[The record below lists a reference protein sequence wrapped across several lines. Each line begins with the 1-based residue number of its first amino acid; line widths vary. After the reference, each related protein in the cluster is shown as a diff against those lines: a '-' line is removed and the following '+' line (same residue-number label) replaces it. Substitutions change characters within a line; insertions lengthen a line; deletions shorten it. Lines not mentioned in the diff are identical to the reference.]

1 MGFFDKLKK
10 INIFAAFGSELTD
23 DFYDEL
29 EESLILA
36 DTGMDVALDLVEQLR
51 RRARE
56 QGIKTVE
63 GAREL
68 MRSIIAE
75 TLTVGE
81 MGLDLSTKPSVALFI
96 GVNGVGKTTTIG
108 KIGAQ
113 LKSEG
118 KRVIF
123 CAADTFRAAASQQ
136 LTIWADRA
144 GVEIVKQHEGADPA
158 AVVFDAASAA
168 KARRADVVLVDTAGR
183 LHNKQNLM
191 NELNKIS
198 RVIDRELPDAAR
210 ETLLV
215 LDATTGQNGLIQA
228 RQFKEAAG
236 ITGIVLT
243 KLDGTAKGGIA
254 IAITREL
261 GVPVKYAGVGEG
273 VDDLKPFD
281 PMEYAEAII

>member
-10 INIFAAFGSELTD
+10 INIFANFGTELTD
-23 DFYDEL
+23 NFYDEL

-36 DTGMDVALDLVEQLR
+36 DTGMDVTLDLVEQLR
-51 RRARE
+51 RRARQE
-56 QGIKTVE
+56 GVKTVE

-68 MRSIIAE
+68 MRNIIAE

-81 MGLDLSTKPSVALFI
+81 MGLDLSTKPAVALFI

-113 LKSEG
+113 LKNEG

-123 CAADTFRAAASQQ
+123 CAADTFRAAASEQ

-144 GVEIVKQHEGADPA
+144 GVEIIKQHEGADPA

-168 KARRADVVLVDTAGR
+168 KARKADVVLVDTAGR

-254 IAITREL
+254 IAITKEL